1 MQGERAG
8 DPAGRTGGRG
18 VGDPSEGISCSRPG
32 MPSGAFRGVVGP
44 QRVSVPPAISS
55 SGRCLPPG
63 VPLHAHMARS
73 QGKGSSLDAGLLGPG
88 LSRLCQ
94 PPGPSLLF
102 EEEGPQRL
110 LGRGHASFVPGDH
123 SGRLLGGLGLSF
135 LSVFIHVFTRH
146 VVTDH
151 CCVCARRTEPRVPR
165 VGTGAPVGTSPLPA
179 RPQGSLA
186 PAGACG
192 LGFLTQGCWWE
203 GPNEVSRPLCIPTGL
218 PHERHRGWGSPARHL
233 SGAFVPHNPRGN
245 WGEWNLARS
254 SWKGN
259 LSIDVR
265 FTSERGG
272 RPGRPP
278 GRERAPGTRSQLP
291 SRVPAWKRSPHGTA
305 QGWAG
310 HAATTPAAPR
320 PSHPSSKCRC
330 AKQK

>member
-1 MQGERAG
+1 
-8 DPAGRTGGRG
+8 
-18 VGDPSEGISCSRPG
+18 

-88 LSRLCQ
+88 LSHLCQ

-102 EEEGPQRL
+102 EEEGPQHL
-110 LGRGHASFVPGDH
+110 LGRGHASLVPGDH

-151 CCVCARRTEPRVPR
+151 CCVCARRTEPRVPG

-186 PAGACG
+186 PARACG

-203 GPNEVSRPLCIPTGL
+203 GPNEVSRPLCIPTASLMKDTGGGAPLPGTSQEPSSPTIREGTGESGTWHAPLGKAICPLTCGL
-218 PHERHRGWGSPARHL
+218 LLKEGEDQEGHQGENVLPEPEASSQVGFQHGGE
-233 SGAFVPHNPRGN
+233 VPMGQRR
-245 WGEWNLARS
+245 A
-254 SWKGN
+254 
-259 LSIDVR
+259 
-265 FTSERGG
+265 G
-272 RPGRPP
+272 RDTRPP
-278 GRERAPGTRSQLP
+278 PRQPPALPTPLLNAAVP
-291 SRVPAWKRSPHGTA
+291 SRNDF
-305 QGWAG
+305 
-310 HAATTPAAPR
+310 
-320 PSHPSSKCRC
+320 SSLTCFKKFSTGKPQADDVIDSTVQRE
-330 AKQK
+330 